1 MTTDRHRTPTRRAR
15 TLGLPLVGVLAGSVL
30 AAPLVAAKPDTLF
43 PSMGNSGYQVRAYD
57 VAIDYAPL
65 TNRAIATVRIRAVAR
80 QELRR
85 FHLDFSGPEITAV
98 TVDKQPAT
106 FKVGDGS
113 LLPGFEQAIF
123 GLKAGDKRAFEIE
136 PERGFGPGNP
146 QNLQTIPRDQFDE
159 MELEEGLLVIF
170 RDAAGGELPGV
181 VKTIH
186 DKVVE
191 VDFNHPLA
199 GKVITFDVEIINVQ
213 AA

>member
-1 MTTDRHRTPTRRAR
+1 MTDLRINH
-15 TLGLPLVGVLAGSVL
+15 
-30 AAPLVAAKPDTLF
+30 DTLVTLHF
-43 PSMGNSGYQVRAYD
+43 TLKLPNGD
-57 VAIDYAPL
+57 VVDSTL
-65 TNRAIATVRIRAVAR
+65 
-80 QELRR
+80 
-85 FHLDFSGPEITAV
+85 
-98 TVDKQPAT
+98 DKQPAT

-123 GLKAGDKRAFEIE
+123 GLKAGDKRGFEIE